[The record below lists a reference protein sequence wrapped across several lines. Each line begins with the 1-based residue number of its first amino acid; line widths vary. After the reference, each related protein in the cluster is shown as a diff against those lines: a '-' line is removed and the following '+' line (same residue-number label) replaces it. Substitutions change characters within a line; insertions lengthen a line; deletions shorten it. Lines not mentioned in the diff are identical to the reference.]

1 MIREWGLNWK
11 EIEMASTADLAALS
25 IGDFSPHID
34 AVFEMQTAG
43 GAVPLTLAEAK
54 TVGNS
59 GRAGGA
65 FSLVF
70 VVPKGPWQPQGIY
83 PVQHPTLGT
92 MEIFL
97 VPVGPAF
104 GGNSYQAIFT

>member
-1 MIREWGLNWK
+1 MT
-11 EIEMASTADLAALS
+11 STADLAALS
-25 IGDFSPHID
+25 IGDFTPHLEAIFD
-34 AVFEMQTAG
+34 MQTAG
-43 GAVPLTLAEAK
+43 GVVPLKLAK
-54 TVGNS
+54 VDPVGDS

-65 FSLVF
+65 FSLIF
-70 VVPKGPWQPQGIY
+70 VAPKGPWLPQGIY
-83 PVQHPTLGT
+83 PVPHPVLGM